1 MNRRGFLTALIGG
14 AVTSVAV
21 VVDTANAQFFGPFEP
36 PEWEDRRDR
45 YRRYRY
51 ERERERYRRERE
63 WRRRSYRR
71 RWRDDDDDDD

>member
-21 VVDTANAQFFGPFEP
+21 VVDTANAQFFPPFDP

-45 YRRYRY
+45 YERYRRHRY
-51 ERERERYRRERE
+51 ERERERE
-63 WRRRSYRR
+63 RRRRYYRR
-71 RWRDDDDDDD
+71 RWRDGDDDDDD